1 MTLFKKKNK
10 IYSVSFC
17 MQAVHQC
24 SLISLPNILKRRV
37 RGFNWACSSFKLSG
51 LFLTLPGE
59 LTITSSEFLWG
70 PHGIGHGSWQQ
81 VPGQF
86 LPLLLLVER
95 MSHCEPLLQR
105 DETWVSVAVGP
116 IKLLRMRSADSS
128 ISPGPSWKDILASSC
143 SCRGR
148 VGKGGGGAV
157 VVDRAGEPSGQGS
170 GCWAGLEA
178 PAFFL
183 RTSTHL
189 VSLCL
194 SGRPD
199 SLKAFSFYTLS
210 SSGLQ
215 SHTDPSPLLSHT
227 D

>member
-1 MTLFKKKNK
+1 MKFTLASKIMGDFYSQWFTLLHFFWILFSKQNFVMPTYIDTFKIFLWLGEVDIIFLKKETK
-10 IYSVSFC
+10 STLSFC
-17 MQAVHQC
+17 IQAVHQC
-24 SLISLPNILKRRV
+24 SLISPPNILKRRV
-37 RGFNWACSSFKLSG
+37 RGFNWACCSFKLSG

-105 DETWVSVAVGP
+105 DKTWISVTVGP

-128 ISPGPSWKDILASSC
+128 IFPGPSWEDILTSSC

-148 VGKGGGGAV
+148 G
-157 VVDRAGEPSGQGS
+157 
-170 GCWAGLEA
+170 W
-178 PAFFL
+178 
-183 RTSTHL
+183 
-189 VSLCL
+189 
-194 SGRPD
+194 
-199 SLKAFSFYTLS
+199 
-210 SSGLQ
+210 
-215 SHTDPSPLLSHT
+215 
-227 D
+227 

>member
-1 MTLFKKKNK
+1 MTLLKKKKNK

-128 ISPGPSWKDILASSC
+128 ISLVHPERTSLPRPVPAEEGLVRVVGGRWWLTGLGSRVVRAVDAGLGSRLLRFSLERAHTLCHFLFQAGQTPWKPFLSTPLAALVSKATQILA
-143 SCRGR
+143 
-148 VGKGGGGAV
+148 
-157 VVDRAGEPSGQGS
+157 P
-170 GCWAGLEA
+170 
-178 PAFFL
+178 F
-183 RTSTHL
+183 
-189 VSLCL
+189 
-194 SGRPD
+194 
-199 SLKAFSFYTLS
+199 
-210 SSGLQ
+210 
-215 SHTDPSPLLSHT
+215 
-227 D
+227 